1 MLNKLQKLA
10 AILEDLILEVLQYFF
25 VIYFNITH

>member
-10 AILEDLILEVLQYFF
+10 AILEDLILEVLQYFLQPTL
-25 VIYFNITH
+25 I